1 MVIDKKR
8 IIILVSVILLV
19 FLGIAGWGALK
30 MKSSLENQGSVLREG
45 KIQGEEV
52 LGLTGEVVKVDE
64 KNNFL
69 LVAPTKQDFYVKI
82 ILSENTKIAK
92 VQLPIG
98 TSTIPSAKSSEGL
111 KISDFKVGNK
121 VFVKAGENI
130 AGKSELSNI
139 VSIQILP

>member
-19 FLGIAGWGALK
+19 FLGIAGWGILK
-30 MKSSLENQGSVLREG
+30 MKSSLENQGGVLREG
-45 KIQGEEV
+45 KIRGEEV
-52 LGLTGEVVKVDE
+52 LGLTGEVVKVDA
-64 KNNFL
+64 KNNSL

-92 VQLPIG
+92 VQLQIG
-98 TSTIPSAKSSEGL
+98 TSTNPSAKSSEGL